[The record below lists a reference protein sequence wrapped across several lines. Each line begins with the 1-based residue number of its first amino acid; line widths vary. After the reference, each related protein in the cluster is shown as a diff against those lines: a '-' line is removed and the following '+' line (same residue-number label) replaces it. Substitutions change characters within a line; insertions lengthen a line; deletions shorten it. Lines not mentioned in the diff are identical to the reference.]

1 MDHASFFSEATLIE
15 IGVYQP
21 LMYQVEACV
30 AELSTSQ
37 TPDLEVCGI
46 LSVDKRLEYLRNIL
60 GFKALMYLS

>member
-1 MDHASFFSEATLIE
+1 MDQSSFFSEATLIE

-37 TPDLEVCGI
+37 TPDLEVWG
-46 LSVDKRLEYLRNIL
+46 SKNIL